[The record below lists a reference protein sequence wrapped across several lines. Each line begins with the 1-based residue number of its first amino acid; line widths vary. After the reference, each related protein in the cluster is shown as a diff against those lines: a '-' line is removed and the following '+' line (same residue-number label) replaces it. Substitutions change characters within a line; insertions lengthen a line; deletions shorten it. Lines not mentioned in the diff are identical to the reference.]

1 MFMVVVPRIFTISL
15 MMAYMKEY
23 FLIFLPAFVFIS
35 LVINL
40 PHFRRDAPDVSVG
53 ILTNLFAPAI
63 VIQEGSGFYKR
74 SSIAASILHILGLI
88 CLLLIV
94 LTNFIST
101 CPDTEAKRHAPILH
115 CFTANFSSDFSMER
129 CKWPEK
135 LTPSNCTKSFEDTE
149 VEPIC
154 IGFDLLATITN
165 QTENYVTFC
174 GDSIPWWIP
183 LACTS
188 LVLSLLHTIS
198 IFLIHIV
205 LCKMLDAI
213 KILKLSRSNI
223 LARNFDPVWDES
235 KSEILEPILNFLEN
249 PTRETLQQVN
259 VTVKPKTG
267 QDFIGLAIWNDHR
280 KIMKII
286 LDELEEPISHA
297 MVKKVLKCGSP
308 ELIKMFLSKEKD
320 LQPCEYFLIE
330 GGCYGC

>member
-1 MFMVVVPRIFTISL
+1 
-15 MMAYMKEY
+15 MAYMKEY

-53 ILTNLFAPAI
+53 VLTNLFAPAI

-94 LTNFIST
+94 LTDSIST

-115 CFTANFSSDFSMER
+115 CFRANFSLDFSMER

-135 LTPSNCTKSFEDTE
+135 LTPSNCTKSFTDTE

-154 IGFDLLATITN
+154 TGFDLLATITN

-183 LACTS
+183 LACTC
-188 LVLSLLHTIS
+188 VFLSLLHTIS

-280 KIMKII
+280 EIMKII

-308 ELIKMFLSKEKD
+308 ELVKMFLSKEKK
-320 LQPCEYFLIE
+320 LQPCE
-330 GGCYGC
+330 